1 MIPLNPE
8 QEAVVKQIQD
18 NLETALKNLHNAI
31 KSSSLA
37 PNEAFRNA
45 MSRLD
50 EYSFWMGQCGIQL
63 PELEAPAEEVE
74 PATESNDEPMVTG
87 RVAPTE

>member
-1 MIPLNPE
+1 MNELTPE
-8 QEAVVKQIQD
+8 QQAMVKQIQD

-31 KSSSLA
+31 RSSGLSA
-37 PNEAFRNA
+37 TQAFVHA
-45 MSRLD
+45 MARLD
-50 EYSFWMGQCGIQL
+50 EYAFWMGQCGIQL

-74 PATESNDEPMVTG
+74 PATESNDEPMVTE